1 MSGARCLICGATVP
15 EDRQVCPRCAEIF
28 EPCAEIMAA
37 ALNKSPVEYDGIKYG
52 CISAFTVRFRSS
64 RIYTLNY
71 VLNVDYVLQVELMS
85 GKQNSIVI
93 ANPKDVKILTEYK
106 KEGGQ

>member
-1 MSGARCLICGATVP
+1 MSGARCLICGASLP
-15 EDRQVCPRCAEIF
+15 EGRQVCPRCAEIF
-28 EPCAEIMAA
+28 EPCADIMAA

-52 CISAFTVRFRSS
+52 CVSAFTVRFRSS
-64 RIYTLNY
+64 RIYSLKA
-71 VLNVDYVLQVELMS
+71 DYILQVELMS
-85 GKQNSIVI
+85 GKQNSITI

>member
-15 EDRQVCPRCAEIF
+15 EGRQVCPRCAEIF
-28 EPCAEIMAA
+28 EPCADIMAA

-52 CISAFTVRFRSS
+52 CISAFTVRFRST
-64 RIYTLNY
+64 RLYALKT
-71 VLNVDYVLQVELMS
+71 DYVLQVELMS

-93 ANPKDVKILTEYK
+93 ANPKDVKILTDYK